1 MFTKHFWLDALERAI
16 KTIAQ
21 VFLAVVVEEQFF
33 NAFELD
39 WTQMA
44 GIAVGAGLVSVAT
57 SLASSRFGKHDSASL
72 VDFDD
77 E

>member
-1 MFTKHFWLDALERAI
+1 MFTKHFWIDALERAI

-21 VFLAVVVEEQFF
+21 VFLAVVLEEQIF

-39 WTQMA
+39 WTQIA
-44 GIAVGAGLVSVAT
+44 GIATGAGLVSVAT
-57 SLASSRFGKHDSASL
+57 SLASSRFGKHDSASI
-72 VDFDD
+72 VDFED

>member
-1 MFTKHFWLDALERAI
+1 MFTKHFWLDTLERAI

-39 WTQMA
+39 WGQMA
-44 GIAVGAGLVSVAT
+44 GIAFGAGLVSVAT
-57 SLASSRFGKHDSASL
+57 SIISSRFGDHESASII
-72 VDFDD
+72 DIED

>member
-1 MFTKHFWLDALERAI
+1 MFTKVFLLDTLERAI

-39 WTQMA
+39 WSQMA
-44 GIAVGAGLVSVAT
+44 GIAFGAGLVSVAT
-57 SLASSRFGKHDSASL
+57 SLVSSRFGDHESASL
-72 VDFDD
+72 IDIED